1 PGEEV
6 YLAEQFSVPEWVLD
20 LVKEVAQADIFSDG
34 KSDTKAEN
42 LKKLLGSTLALRYSA
57 PVFQVHFTRFT
68 ILPTTVVC
76 PNQVLMTEAV
86 IYFIVSYYKT
96 NHHDNWKALFPQD
109 THFIDTLARSLKA
122 STTKLQFSSEDHM
135 IPMSGPRRL
144 GTNAMAG
151 NLEGPSNEKAHLIYI
166 LDKRKVLPS
175 SASLDIIWAYI
186 SLFGFNHNSYTGAET
201 GLRTQN
207 KTFLEKHQHL
217 QMQFYDL
224 LTLIDDSDWNKSFS
238 QLPKHHNRKSI
249 QEKLI
254 KALGCDDNQEIY
266 HQKGIENKINTTKK
280 QLMLTEAAVE
290 VMISYYW
297 GRSPSKFLQ
306 LFQTQGL
313 FVANLANL
321 ESRNHDFRN
330 NPRSLIYEAVGEE
343 LNVLPWKNYF
353 IPNAYQ
359 N

>member
-1 PGEEV
+1 
-6 YLAEQFSVPEWVLD
+6 
-20 LVKEVAQADIFSDG
+20 
-34 KSDTKAEN
+34 
-42 LKKLLGSTLALRYSA
+42 
-57 PVFQVHFTRFT
+57 
-68 ILPTTVVC
+68 
-76 PNQVLMTEAV
+76 
-86 IYFIVSYYKT
+86 
-96 NHHDNWKALFPQD
+96 
-109 THFIDTLARSLKA
+109 
-122 STTKLQFSSEDHM
+122 
-135 IPMSGPRRL
+135 MSGPRRL

-186 SLFGFNHNSYTGAET
+186 SLFGFNHNSYTGAEVNPSYSTNILQHFEIWRSKNEQAILIEFESHNQLFTKERFHHEVSGMLDLLWILNSKLVKKT

-359 N
+359 NKVIRNEFHWKMTKAAHFKIEKIQNTLHHFREAALQAPIPSQALFPKE